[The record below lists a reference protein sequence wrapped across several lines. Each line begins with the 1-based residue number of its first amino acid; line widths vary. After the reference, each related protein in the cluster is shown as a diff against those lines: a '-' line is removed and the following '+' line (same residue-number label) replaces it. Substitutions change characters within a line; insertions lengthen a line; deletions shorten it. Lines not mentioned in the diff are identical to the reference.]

1 MGYLSK
7 VGLVSDKKLLD
18 LLDLSLS
25 VDATNTIRRVRKLIG
40 SGIESMALMS
50 QLATLIMDSVTG
62 SCRAGANKQGNFF
75 RRPAL
80 TKDDLERLQRALRVL
95 SEA

>member
-1 MGYLSK
+1 MASVQAMGYLSK

-18 LLDLSLS
+18 LLDLALS

-62 SCRAGANKQGNFF
+62 SIGQGPTNKGISSAG
-75 RRPAL
+75 L
-80 TKDDLERLQRALRVL
+80 L
-95 SEA
+95 